1 MMTAYTLGLVADAVR
16 AVQKAV
22 IDNSS
27 QTFKLTNVSVDVM
40 VSGKKIGR
48 IVSEGSSIG
57 FEPEGDFT
65 PYVLPATPMKE
76 K

>member
-40 VSGKKIGR
+40 ISGKKIGR
-48 IVSEGSSIG
+48 IISEGSSIG
-57 FEPEGDFT
+57 FEPEGEFAG
-65 PYVLPATPMKE
+65 YVPPTKPIKE